1 MNGSN
6 LLELETLK
14 WPLIKLEK
22 GSSETYI
29 RNSENRVPVF
39 YIFFIIMMIIIVIGY
54 YFFLHVKLFEN
65 DLIFMDFENDIS
77 CQQQTEEV

>member
-39 YIFFIIMMIIIVIGY
+39 YIFFHI
-54 YFFLHVKLFEN
+54 FFHNDDNNSNRVLF
-65 DLIFMDFENDIS
+65 FS
-77 CQQQTEEV
+77 TC

>member
-6 LLELETLK
+6 LVELETLK

-22 GSSETYI
+22 GSSETTYVI
-29 RNSENRVPVF
+29 VRIEF
-39 YIFFIIMMIIIVIGY
+39 LFFIFFFIMMIIIMVIGY